1 MPVLTNLF
9 PHTLGSNHTME
20 WVKSQREEYQK
31 CYEDEK
37 NISTSIL
44 RCPGIFELYN
54 KGFFIKQLYDVEFKL
69 IDGMIDYK
77 LGIEDDTVI
86 FHNIK
91 YFPYRD
97 GTLNVV
103 PRISTGYTILSSV
116 ELLFLPVP
124 YPDQFEWE
132 SSTGLLQ
139 TNKSIEVNA
148 QIYLNNY
155 QGEKEKTWK
164 INAGDNII
172 FVIPLTSDKWVIETE
187 MTKKEK
193 LYWDMHEYVYK
204 GIGKFDGGY
213 MKCPMS
219 LTTYSNMMPSIK
231 KRLNDIFKKLWD

>member
-9 PHTLGSNHTME
+9 PHTLGNNHTME
-20 WVKSQREEYQK
+20 WVKSCREEYQT
-31 CYEDEK
+31 YSEYDK
-37 NISTSIL
+37 NTSTSIL
-44 RCPGIFELYN
+44 KCPGIFELYN
-54 KGFFIKQLYDVEFKL
+54 KGFFIKQPYDVEFKL
-69 IDGMIDYK
+69 IDDVIDYK
-77 LGIEDDTVI
+77 LGIEDDTLI

-97 GTLNVV
+97 GTLNIV
-103 PRISTGYTILSSV
+103 PKIYTGYDVISPV

-132 SSTGLLQ
+132 STTGLLQ
-139 TNKSIEVNA
+139 TNKSIQVNA

-164 INAGDNII
+164 INAGDNIM

-193 LYWDMHEYVYK
+193 LYFSMIKGIMD
-204 GIGKFDGGY
+204 GIGKLDGGY
-213 MKCPMS
+213 TKCPI
-219 LTTYSNMMPSIK
+219 NMPSYANILPSMK
-231 KRLNDIFKKLWD
+231 KILNDSYKKLWD